1 MSRFLGA
8 SSRGGIQSSPLSDG
22 TLTMS
27 NGMLEGVASINGIP
41 PVQITTNAITIAAN
55 TASLGTLN
63 SGKQDTIDSGN
74 AVAIKS
80 TLGLN
85 LVNNTTDALK
95 IVSTPT
101 QTALNAKQATIT
113 TVNAPA
119 IKSTLGLNLVN
130 NTTDASKPVSDATQ
144 TALEAKLSISGV
156 VDPLTIKTQNGGVD
170 SPALTLFHT
179 SASTVASYTGIELRV
194 RNTSNYSSGHH
205 EPSVKQVYEY
215 DNGDILGQGRTGN
228 IINRVFYQ
236 FMDRTGSFFDTPLP
250 GGTVLHTGP
259 YFNSNGLADF
269 AGGSLTGVN
278 GVSASGTVTAGSV
291 GTSYVTNGS
300 AILRL
305 SGTGPLMLPSKK
317 ITTTG
322 GHNDQGKFIGGNPSG
337 PLRPGV

>member
-1 MSRFLGA
+1 MDKFLRGDDGL
-8 SSRGGIQSSPLSDG
+8 SSLLSSDTLQAQLDTKVHKNDHAAHADTLS
-22 TLTMS
+22 TH
-27 NGMLEGVASINGIP
+27 
-41 PVQITTNAITIAAN
+41 AIT
-55 TASLGTLN
+55 LGTL
-63 SGKQDTIDSGN
+63 STALDGKQTKITPTNRATFIGTTLGIN
-74 AVAIKS
+74 MAIKQDVITATNRAAFIWT
-80 TLGLN
+80 TLGIN
-85 LVNNTTDALK
+85 MASKQDAITDTNKGAVL
-95 IVSTPT
+95 
-101 QTALNAKQATIT
+101 
-113 TVNAPA
+113 TV
-119 IKSTLGLNLVN
+119 LGLTNIS
-130 NTTDASKPVSDATQ
+130 TTLDD
-144 TALEAKLSISGV
+144 KLHTTGTV
-156 VDPLTIKTQNGGVD
+156 APLTIETQQGGVD